1 MPVYRP
7 GDNKDAQDEAY
18 HEILNKLYENKLKLW
33 EDEIYQKRWG
43 VQRKSPSKEDSEGRG
58 ENDLVP
64 RARKQKKI
72 HVMEST
78 TNKEQMKPRKPKRL
92 EPHEPQECLTLQSLV
107 NDYYYSFYSKK
118 FKNCYFR

>member
-43 VQRKSPSKEDSEGRG
+43 VQRKSPSKEDSEGRD
-58 ENDLVP
+58 ENDKVP
-64 RARKQKKI
+64 KARKKKKI
-72 HVMEST
+72 CVEST

-107 NDYYYSFYSKK
+107 NDYYCSFFLQSLKLL
-118 FKNCYFR
+118 F